1 VIVYFDNRKKEILA
15 MMKQNPEDML
25 PSQMASYIKAL
36 HEEIDRLEEINK
48 ELQTPDLYITENS
61 SHTKEADLLRDL
73 DVGDVV
79 EAVCA
84 RTIESSFLVK
94 LSKKRIDRC
103 SSRIEAEGK
112 AMLHSV

>member
-1 VIVYFDNRKKEILA
+1 MV
-15 MMKQNPEDML
+15 KQDPNDML
-25 PSQMASYIKAL
+25 PSQMAGYIRSL

-48 ELQTPDLYITENS
+48 ELQKPDLYITENS

-73 DVGDVV
+73 EIGDVV
-79 EAVCA
+79 EAICV
-84 RTIESSFLVK
+84 RTIEASFLVK

-103 SSRIEAEGK
+103 NTRIEAEHK